1 MAEIKAGTNQ
11 FYMEEDGEVIARIE
25 YIPSDLDGKQQ
36 ITITHTIVNEGHN
49 GKGLGKQLVNQ
60 VAEYAIANQL
70 HIIAE
75 CSLPKKYWKTVRNIK
90 IYFSKSF
97 EGSRCPLFLWN
108 YRKEEIFL
116 L

>member
-60 VAEYAIANQL
+60 VAEYAKANQL
-70 HIIAE
+70 HVIAE
-75 CSLPKKYWKTVRNIK
+75 CSYAKKVLENSDEYKD
-90 IYFSKSF
+90 
-97 EGSRCPLFLWN
+97 
-108 YRKEEIFL
+108 L
-116 L
+116 LL

>member
-11 FYMEEDGEVIARIE
+11 FYMEENGEVIARIE
-25 YIPSDLDGKQQ
+25 YFPSDHDGKKQ

-60 VAEYAIANQL
+60 VAEYAKTNQL

-75 CSLPKKYWKTVRNIK
+75 CSYAKKVLEN
-90 IYFSKSF
+90 S
-97 EGSRCPLFLWN
+97 
-108 YRKEEIFL
+108 EEYKDL
-116 L
+116 LL